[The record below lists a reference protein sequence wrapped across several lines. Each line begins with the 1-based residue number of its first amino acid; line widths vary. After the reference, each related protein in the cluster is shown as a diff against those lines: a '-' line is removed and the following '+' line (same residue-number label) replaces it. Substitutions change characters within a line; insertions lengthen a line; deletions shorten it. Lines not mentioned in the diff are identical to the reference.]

1 MRRRTHLAAWGVY
14 FIDGRC
20 ARVRDAVVWLSDKL
34 SGTKWKIIISDNHDR
49 KIVPHRLIAETAA
62 SQDRPSRF
70 RLTLTMNPA
79 EEVGMLAGRIYIA
92 SVRATTKRTSAAY
105 LAHFHLTLQSAS
117 QV

>member
-1 MRRRTHLAAWGVY
+1 MRRRTYLAAWGVY

-62 SQDRPSRF
+62 SQDRPSLL
-70 RLTLTMNPA
+70 RLTLTMTPGG
-79 EEVGMLAGRIYIA
+79 EVGMLAENFY
-92 SVRATTKRTSAAY
+92 TT
-105 LAHFHLTLQSAS
+105 
-117 QV
+117 